1 MYIFD
6 IKQHLTD
13 PVEVLVPE
21 GPSEGRKKMPR
32 ANKTT
37 FNPRVR
43 DLMAVGY
50 SDGSVAI
57 FRIPSSLSDYQSG
70 DLELLSKVF
79 EAKDK
84 VE

>member
-1 MYIFD
+1 M
-6 IKQHLTD
+6 KQNLAD
-13 PVEVLVPE
+13 PVEVLIPE
-21 GPSEGRKKMPR
+21 GLSEGRKKQPR
-32 ANKTT
+32 ANKST

-43 DLMAVGY
+43 DLMAVSY

-79 EAKDK
+79 ESKDK